1 MERMGKGVEAI
12 FPISLVVHAAKGTE
26 GKTVKMATG
35 DYNKKIDERIVEIKK
50 TFGLY

>member
-12 FPISLVVHAAKGTE
+12 FPISLVVHTAKGME

-35 DYNKKIDERIVEIKK
+35 DYNKKIDERIAEIKE
-50 TFGLY
+50 TCGLN